1 MFCRNGKEYLLASR
15 GVSKSYASATTGACD
30 TAGISFTALTDSNF
44 ALSVTDIPVISTS
57 STDYPLPSQSWSD
70 KPADSA
76 LECTVTMGDAMNCD
90 ALDES

>member
-1 MFCRNGKEYLLASR
+1 MAAH
-15 GVSKSYASATTGACD
+15 GVSKAYAPAAAGACD
-30 TAGISFTALTDSNF
+30 TAGISFDAIADDNF
-44 ALSVTDIPVISTS
+44 KLSITDIPVVSNE

-76 LECTVTMGDAMNCD
+76 LECTVTMGDATNCD